1 MKLSNLH
8 SKKSIL
14 SLRTLVTLALSLFNV
29 FLSTGVMAI
38 ENEASLNLSPTLCI
52 AIHQGQQC
60 YVDIKI
66 GWKSTQHGQY
76 CLFSSQQAK
85 ALKCWKQVTQGTYA
99 QEIVAKSNVK
109 FMLRHNGSDVVLR
122 SKVLEVAWVYKK
134 NTRARSSWRMF

>member
-1 MKLSNLH
+1 M
-8 SKKSIL
+8 
-14 SLRTLVTLALSLFNV
+14 RTLVTLALSLLNMFWGT
-29 FLSTGVMAI
+29 SVMAI

-66 GWKSTQHGQY
+66 NWKSTQHGQY

-85 ALKCWKQVTQGTYA
+85 ALKCWQKVTKGIYA
-99 QEIVAKSNVK
+99 QEIVAKNNVM
-109 FMLRHNGSDVVLR
+109 FMLRHTGSDVVLN